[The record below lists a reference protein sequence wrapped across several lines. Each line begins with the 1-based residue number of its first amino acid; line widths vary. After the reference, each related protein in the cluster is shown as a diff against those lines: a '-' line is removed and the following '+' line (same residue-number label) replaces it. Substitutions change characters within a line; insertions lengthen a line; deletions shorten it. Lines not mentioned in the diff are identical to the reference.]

1 MHFSIIWYIYKYIIT
16 KYIHIFY
23 ITVYLFRDPGSSPYV
38 ILSRTFIETSSL
50 MRIISQSQLRGNH
63 LPVHNLTRS
72 SVAVCSWYI
81 FTNFC
86 QQLLKLRENHL
97 DSNMSCFLYNFT
109 FTILYILTFN
119 FQNVK
124 KKRHCTTSIIRL
136 LSPPQNHKSINTCT
150 SNAHSHVS
158 LLYLVL

>member
-1 MHFSIIWYIYKYIIT
+1 MHACIFPLFDIYISISSQNTYIYFIL
-16 KYIHIFY
+16 
-23 ITVYLFRDPGSSPYV
+23 LFIYSGIRPYV
-38 ILSRTFIETSSL
+38 ILSRTFIETTSL

-124 KKRHCTTSIIRL
+124 KKRHCTTSIIIL
-136 LSPPQNHKSINTCT
+136 LSPPQTTNQLTRARAMRIHT
-150 SNAHSHVS
+150 
-158 LLYLVL
+158 